1 MPKRILAKT
10 ARLGYHKQD
19 NAGATWDEVG
29 TSNTAYKEIL
39 FNAKVTVPEPS
50 VMISNFDY
58 AGNTGSIVREDRVY
72 VDGTSELSKINFSGF
87 AYKENLAREL
97 SAIMQ
102 KVVEYNLYRDNA
114 STQQGASEITVV
126 DLIGIAVGQTVSVT
140 GTTFDGGES
149 TTAVITAINTETG
162 VLTLDKVVDKNLTDV
177 DMTIVDCPKE
187 FIPDDTVIDFANDE
201 GYLYTIAHQNYNG
214 TSAGDGV
221 KLDNAILESYTLSIA
236 NEGASGLDKL
246 LKTEG
251 TWVGNVLTPNVDFT
265 GIWSPAPATPTYYK
279 NFTLAL
285 TIGSTSYT
293 NLCWKNFQIK
303 FDRTVNRIC
312 DTTKANNYTTELK
325 IEATIDIPYNDA
337 TYGIFSKYKQ
347 GDNVSFNFYSC
358 ADGILNTY
366 HGSNL
371 GITSTKGIL
380 KANPYQ
386 YDGEYVALRLSIDI
400 LKPIGGFYPVIIMAD
415 NILGGY

>member
-10 ARLGYHKQD
+10 ARLGYYKQD

-29 TSNTAYKEIL
+29 APNTAYNEIL

-102 KVVEYNLYRDNA
+102 KVYEYNLYEGNA
-114 STQQGASEITVV
+114 TTTLGEYEITVV
-126 DLIGIAVGQTVSVT
+126 NWSGMATGQTISIA
-140 GTTFDGGES
+140 GATFNDGLD
-149 TTAVITAINTETG
+149 TTATITAINTETG
-162 VLTLDKVVDKNLTDV
+162 AVTLDVIVDQTLLDV
-177 DMTIVDCPKE
+177 DMTVVDCPKE
-187 FIPDDTVIDFANDE
+187 FVPDDTVIDFANDE
-201 GYLYTIAHQNYNG
+201 GYLHTIAHQNYNG

-251 TWVGNVLTPNVDFT
+251 TWVGNVLTPDIDFT
-265 GIWSPAPATPTYYK
+265 GTWVPAPATPTYYK

-285 TIGSTSYT
+285 TIGSTSYA

-325 IEATIDIPYNDA
+325 IEATIDSPYNDA
-337 TYGIFSKYKQ
+337 TYGIFSKFKQ
-347 GDNVSFNFYSC
+347 GDNVFFNFYSY
-358 ADGILNTY
+358 ADGILNAY

-371 GITSTKGIL
+371 AIISTKGIL

-400 LKPIGGFYPVIIMAD
+400 LKPIDGFDPVIVMAD
-415 NILGGY
+415 NVLGGY